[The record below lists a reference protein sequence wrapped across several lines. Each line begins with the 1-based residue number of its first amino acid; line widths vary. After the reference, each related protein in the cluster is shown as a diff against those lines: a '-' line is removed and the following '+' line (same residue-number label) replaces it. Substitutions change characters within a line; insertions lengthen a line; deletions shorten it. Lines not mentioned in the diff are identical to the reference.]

1 VAKKSQTPP
10 LEIMPHL
17 IAGALARRDI
27 AGAIRLLESEKD
39 HGAFSS
45 LNDTFL
51 LAYRYCLNGSVERAE
66 TLVVASAAAI
76 KKDWFVDWLSGKIG
90 KRFRISSSAL
100 NLMLKPRGLSG

>member
-1 VAKKSQTPP
+1 LQGHWRGGISPEQFAFWKAKD
-10 LEIMPHL
+10 
-17 IAGALARRDI
+17 R
-27 AGAIRLLESEKD
+27 
-39 HGAFSS
+39 GAFS
-45 LNDTFL
+45 LNDRFL

>member
-1 VAKKSQTPP
+1 
-10 LEIMPHL
+10 MPHL

-39 HGAFSS
+39 RGAFS
-45 LNDTFL
+45 LNDRFL
-51 LAYRYCLNGSVERAE
+51 LAYRYCLSGSVERAE
-66 TLVVASAAAI
+66 TLVAARAAAI
-76 KKDWFVDWLSGKIG
+76 KKDWFVDSLSGKIG